1 MLDPNSSEPLYL
13 QMANLLRNRILSGE
27 LKVNERIEPELEL
40 SQLHGLSRGTVRE
53 ALDLLEE
60 EGFLRRIQGKG
71 TFVLHKDPRDKSSII
86 GVVMPYLKDQMIVRI
101 LLGLEKTLQENGY
114 NFILCHSNSDLE
126 LERKQLERLQRQ
138 GTAGII
144 LFPTS
149 LQAEGDLVT
158 NLLGENFPLVL
169 VDRRIAGLKADFV
182 GMDNFAGA
190 YQAVSSLLD
199 AGHQNIACVV
209 PPDRPTSILDRIRGY
224 ETAMQD
230 RGLFPLAAVSL
241 AGSGTAGDDGIPHY
255 SADDLAPIERLM
267 NLKASPDA
275 LFCGNDFIAIG
286 ILHHL
291 QEKGVQI
298 PEDVALIG
306 FDDTSYAGF
315 PSVQLSTVSQPSAE
329 IGRVA
334 AELLLERI
342 KNPELAARTS
352 LLPGALVLRSSS
364 RTTK

>member
-1 MLDPNSSEPLYL
+1 
-13 QMANLLRNRILSGE
+13 MANLLRNRILSGE

-291 QEKGVQI
+291 Q
-298 PEDVALIG
+298 
-306 FDDTSYAGF
+306 
-315 PSVQLSTVSQPSAE
+315 
-329 IGRVA
+329 
-334 AELLLERI
+334 
-342 KNPELAARTS
+342 
-352 LLPGALVLRSSS
+352 
-364 RTTK
+364 